1 MSKKETVIITGRA
14 KPRVGLLVA
23 GIILFTLGIVLTGIS
38 ESFAGPTGTYYVFW
52 GAVLAGFVYIVEF
65 FMLLTDKVKVT
76 NMRVKGSR
84 PFRRFNILLSQIN
97 SVVLQDDG
105 SIIINSAAQS
115 ITTLPITKAPQVVD
129 EINKLLGVLVQPQI
143 QQPVQ
148 PVIQQPV
155 QPVIQQPVQPVMQQP
170 VQPVMQQPV
179 QPAMQQP
186 VQPAMQQ
193 PARSLLQ
200 PNIPQGVADELK
212 KALDLVN
219 SGAMT
224 IQEYEDYKRR
234 LLSRQ

>member
-1 MSKKETVIITGRA
+1 MGKGETVIIIGRA
-14 KPRVGLLVA
+14 KPRISLLVA

-38 ESFAGPTGTYYVFW
+38 ESFAGPTGTYYVFG

-115 ITTLPITKAPQVVD
+115 ITTLPITKASQVVD
-129 EINKLLGVLVQPQI
+129 EINRLLGVPVLPQI

-148 PVIQQPV
+148 PVVQQPV
-155 QPVIQQPVQPVMQQP
+155 QPVIQPAQPQVQQP
-170 VQPVMQQPV
+170 VQPVLRQQ
-179 QPAMQQP
+179 
-186 VQPAMQQ
+186 
-193 PARSLLQ
+193 
-200 PNIPQGVADELK
+200 IPQNVADELK

-219 SGAMT
+219 SGAMS
-224 IQEYEDYKRR
+224 IQEYENLKSR
-234 LLSRQ
+234 LMSRQ